1 MNKFSSQ
8 TGLVAEGSDTLS
20 AEFEKNQSAM
30 DAQPRYTSSSAG
42 QGKHSNGQD
51 IHMTDLNNIHID
63 SGRICLNDDSMCLSN
78 STPFID
84 SWASFTHL
92 SPLKQSETIHWKF
105 CQG

>member
-1 MNKFSSQ
+1 MIIFVVMNKFSSQ

-42 QGKHSNGQD
+42 RGKPSNGQD

-78 STPFID
+78 STPFIL
-84 SWASFTHL
+84 FYEKTL
-92 SPLKQSETIHWKF
+92 
-105 CQG
+105 